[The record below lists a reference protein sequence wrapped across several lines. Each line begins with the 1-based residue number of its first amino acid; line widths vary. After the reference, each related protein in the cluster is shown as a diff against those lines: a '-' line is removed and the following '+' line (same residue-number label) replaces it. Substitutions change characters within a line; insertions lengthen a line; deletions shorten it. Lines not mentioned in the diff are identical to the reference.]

1 MCAPPV
7 LFFLSSAQAFASS
20 IAFFTP
26 SKGVRISHVTATP
39 SEGVLRTQVV
49 PSQPQDVYRPFHSQT
64 DFHSFGRR
72 AGYFSSTFRRWANA
86 PQPREPIVAT
96 FADTSCRF
104 HLPKVRN
111 FHAFYAHLPKVR
123 KGHTAPRA
131 YCSHVCRYIMPIPPS
146 EGEKFPAFYAHLP
159 KVGKGHTAPRAYC
172 SYVFRYILPIPPS
185 EGEKFPAFYA
195 HLPKV
200 GKGHTAPRAYCC
212 HVCRYIL
219 PIQPSEGEKFP
230 RVLCTPSEGDPAL
243 FPCIV
248 KALSRDTAK
257 VQPFRHY
264 TAA

>member
-1 MCAPPV
+1 MRSAGFIFPFQCPGFCLV
-7 LFFLSSAQAFASS
+7 HCFL
-20 IAFFTP
+20 
-26 SKGVRISHVTATP
+26 
-39 SEGVLRTQVV
+39 
-49 PSQPQDVYRPFHSQT
+49 HSFRRST
-64 DFHSFGRR
+64 DFPRYGDSFGRSITHTSR
-72 AGYFSSTFRRWANA
+72 HTTATRRISTFPLPDRLPLLWKESGLL
-86 PQPREPIVAT
+86 Q
-96 FADTSCRF
+96 F
-104 HLPKVRN
+104 HLPKVRS

-131 YCSHVCRYIMPIPPS
+131 YCSHVFRHITPIPPS

-159 KVGKGHTAPRAYC
+159 KVR
-172 SYVFRYILPIPPS
+172 
-185 EGEKFPAFYA
+185 
-195 HLPKV
+195 
-200 GKGHTAPRAYCC
+200 KGHTAPRAYCC